1 METLLEIKQMKA
13 DIDDNTFI
21 TEFDPQDVHIS
32 QAPDHSIEGN
42 EGWEYALASVS
53 VKWEVYLE
61 WRRYGI
67 KDINA
72 YSTQAQI
79 IFYDDDSNELLIVD
93 TYDMD
98 GWSIEDLDL
107 DIRNNIYPKSCE
119 INVKDK
125 CIFIQW

>member
-125 CIFIQW
+125 SIFIQW

>member
-32 QAPDHSIEGN
+32 QAPDHSIKGN

-125 CIFIQW
+125 SIFIQW